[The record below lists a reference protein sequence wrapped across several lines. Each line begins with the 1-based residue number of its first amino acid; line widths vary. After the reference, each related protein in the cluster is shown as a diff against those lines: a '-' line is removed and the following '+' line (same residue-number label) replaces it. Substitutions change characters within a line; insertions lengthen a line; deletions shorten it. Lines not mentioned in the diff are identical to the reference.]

1 MDQNPSNSRVGV
13 HFGKPIEG
21 NEKAYAKAS
30 INFGKAAADLQH
42 EKVKAIIGAED
53 QNLSLVVVLTPV
65 AGKQVELEELI
76 KSALEGKEPGD
87 LGSQL
92 NKPFVKK
99 KLSYT
104 VAQAGTKV
112 ILQIKPGESLTEM
125 ASQMLGMVLGFG
137 VEEIA
142 ASEQASINLNLLS
155 GIDFFDTF
163 ALHDQDFSTLSAFLT
178 SFLGELTL
186 KTNPGSQL
194 GKKLLGIL
202 KQFAPM
208 LSGTPMPLLELMSTV
223 DVDLT
228 FKGTEDL
235 PDEIRSKLGIKR
247 GLKYFP
253 RLPEKVTSSPEG
265 KLIEKFNNT
274 LTSHIE
280 AYATVENVA
289 AIHLDLNL
297 AGFGTALLTTKED
310 DY

>member
-76 KSALEGKEPGD
+76 KSALEG
-87 LGSQL
+87 
-92 NKPFVKK
+92 
-99 KLSYT
+99 
-104 VAQAGTKV
+104 V

-228 FKGTEDL
+228 FKSTDDL
-235 PDEIRSKLGIKR
+235 PHEIRSKLGIQRGLKH

-253 RLPEKVTSSPEG
+253 RLPDKVTSSPEG